1 MSNEVKYISYEETLN
16 VYNKMIDASEGG
28 FDGVRD
34 EGGILATLDFVQ
46 NDMYYPYFS
55 DKLSYLVFKFCSGHY
70 FNDGNKRIALT
81 LGAYFLY
88 KNSYVWQAT
97 IFMRQMESIV
107 YHVAASNIDQDL
119 LLRIMTFFMKGEDY
133 DEELKIDIANA
144 MGNGELGIKGEDY
157 EITDEDDNF

>member
-1 MSNEVKYISYEETLN
+1 MSNEVKYISYEEALN

-46 NDMYYPYFS
+46 NDMYYPDFS

-144 MGNGELGIKGEDY
+144 MSNRDLGIKGEDY
-157 EITDEDDNF
+157 EITDEDNNF